1 LAAGRATDQTGGADT
16 ILYFEAAIGSTM
28 HDSILGSNGNEMFD
42 GAERNDTIN
51 AGGGD
56 DTIVGGDGDDLFMGG
71 AGNDLYLVAA
81 ATGNVIIDDE
91 AGNDTVSL
99 AGIANDEILA
109 SEISSVAG
117 VDAFDLAGGGDV
129 ILHLTTA
136 RAIGASGTGLFR
148 VFGSGGDRLIF
159 DDTGW
164 VRTGSSGGFDTMSN
178 SAGNA
183 TVIAS
188 TGLAPSDIGSVV
200 SGGDGNDTLL
210 GGNGADTIDG
220 GSGSD
225 IIAGFGGSD
234 SILGGDGNDSING
247 GDGADKLYGGDGTDL
262 LVGKAGNDDLRGG
275 DYNPLLTAHGQVYR
289 LYLAAL
295 DREPDEVGFAN
306 WVTALANGTTLA
318 GITTGFVNSTEF
330 QARYGVLD
338 NTQFVTLL
346 YNNVLDRAPDSGGLA
361 HWVGALA
368 GGATRE
374 SIVNG
379 FSESQELVGN
389 TLFANTAY
397 VSSRQDEVH
406 LGQVYRLYL
415 AALDRAPD
423 EGGFANWV
431 TALANG
437 TTLAGITTG
446 FVNSTE
452 FQARYGVLD
461 NTQFVT
467 LLYNNVLDRAP
478 DSGGLAH
485 WVGAL
490 AGGATRESIVN
501 GFSESQ
507 ELVGNTDLTLVGY
520 MRSIS
525 PWRNTLDGG
534 AGDDTLLGGRGVDT
548 FVFDANEDGSDTVY
562 GLDDWDMLRF
572 ENFGF
577 NQSSDVFNFFIETN
591 GEAVFSY
598 EGVSITFDNTP
609 LAGIDIGM
617 VLI

>member
-1 LAAGRATDQTGGADT
+1 VITGTDGQDSLKGTSGDDQITGGAD
-16 ILYFEAAIGSTM
+16 
-28 HDSILGSNGNEMFD
+28 
-42 GAERNDTIN
+42 
-51 AGGGD
+51 
-56 DTIVGGDGDDLFMGG
+56 DDLLQGD
-71 AGNDLYLVAA
+71 AGN
-81 ATGNVIIDDE
+81 
-91 AGNDTVSL
+91 
-99 AGIANDEILA
+99 
-109 SEISSVAG
+109 
-117 VDAFDLAGGGDV
+117 
-129 ILHLTTA
+129 
-136 RAIGASGTGLFR
+136 
-148 VFGSGGDRLIF
+148 
-159 DDTGW
+159 
-164 VRTGSSGGFDTMSN
+164 
-178 SAGNA
+178 
-183 TVIAS
+183 
-188 TGLAPSDIGSVV
+188 
-200 SGGDGNDTLL
+200 
-210 GGNGADTIDG
+210 DTIDG
-220 GSGSD
+220 GNGND
-225 IIAGFGGSD
+225 LIAGFGGSD

-306 WVTALANGTTLA
+306 WVAALANGTTLA

-330 QARYGVLD
+330 QARYGVLND
-338 NTQFVTLL
+338 TQFITLL
-346 YNNVLDRAPDSGGLA
+346 YNNALDRAPDSGGLA

-379 FSESQELVGN
+379 FSESQEM
-389 TLFANTAY
+389 
-397 VSSRQDEVH
+397 
-406 LGQVYRLYL
+406 
-415 AALDRAPD
+415 
-423 EGGFANWV
+423 
-431 TALANG
+431 
-437 TTLAGITTG
+437 
-446 FVNSTE
+446 
-452 FQARYGVLD
+452 
-461 NTQFVT
+461 
-467 LLYNNVLDRAP
+467 
-478 DSGGLAH
+478 
-485 WVGAL
+485 
-490 AGGATRESIVN
+490 
-501 GFSESQ
+501 
-507 ELVGNTDLTLVGY
+507 VGNTDLTLVGY

-577 NQSSDVFNFFIETN
+577 NRSSDVFNFFSETN

>member
-1 LAAGRATDQTGGADT
+1 VEGVLGGA
-16 ILYFEAAIGSTM
+16 
-28 HDSILGSNGNEMFD
+28 
-42 GAERNDTIN
+42 
-51 AGGGD
+51 
-56 DTIVGGDGDDLFMGG
+56 
-71 AGNDLYLVAA
+71 
-81 ATGNVIIDDE
+81 
-91 AGNDTVSL
+91 
-99 AGIANDEILA
+99 
-109 SEISSVAG
+109 
-117 VDAFDLAGGGDV
+117 
-129 ILHLTTA
+129 
-136 RAIGASGTGLFR
+136 
-148 VFGSGGDRLIF
+148 
-159 DDTGW
+159 
-164 VRTGSSGGFDTMSN
+164 
-178 SAGNA
+178 
-183 TVIAS
+183 
-188 TGLAPSDIGSVV
+188 
-200 SGGDGNDTLL
+200 
-210 GGNGADTIDG
+210 
-220 GSGSD
+220 
-225 IIAGFGGSD
+225 GSD
-234 SILGGDGNDSING
+234 SILGDTLANALSGAAGADTLDGADGADTLDGGADADMLNGGLGNDVING
-247 GDGADKLYGGDGTDL
+247 GSGADL
-262 LVGKAGNDDLRGG
+262 LVGNAGNDGLRGG
-275 DYNPLLTAHGQVYR
+275 DYNPLLSAHGQVYR

-295 DREPDEVGFAN
+295 DRE
-306 WVTALANGTTLA
+306 
-318 GITTGFVNSTEF
+318 
-330 QARYGVLD
+330 
-338 NTQFVTLL
+338 
-346 YNNVLDRAPDSGGLA
+346 
-361 HWVGALA
+361 
-368 GGATRE
+368 
-374 SIVNG
+374 
-379 FSESQELVGN
+379 
-389 TLFANTAY
+389 
-397 VSSRQDEVH
+397 
-406 LGQVYRLYL
+406 
-415 AALDRAPD
+415 PD

-501 GFSESQ
+501 AFSESQ

-577 NQSSDVFNFFIETN
+577 NRSSDVFNFFSETN